1 MKLIQ
6 NKWRSLLAVALC
18 TTVVL
23 SCNKDIEAPVP
34 NPTPAV
40 PSGSTIADIVNTNPN
55 YTLLRHAIT
64 RANNAGI
71 NAALANRTG
80 IYTVFAPDDAAFGRL
95 GITSTA
101 IIDALFT
108 PATLVQI
115 LNYHI
120 IPGQA
125 YTSAVIPTSF
135 PNIQLPTAF
144 IIPAPNTNP
153 LVRFS
158 SFPAKRGTAA
168 WVNNAPVAAAD
179 IPAANGVIHS
189 IAIPLLPPS
198 RVLLDTIARDPDFTY
213 LVAAVQRADSGLAAN
228 STSRL
233 QYALSE
239 PLANLTVFAPT
250 NAAFQALIF
259 GLVYQQVF
267 ALTGDAAIATAQANA
282 AVAAGPAFLGTNN
295 VTTQL
300 VRGIVA
306 YHVLGQRAFNVNF
319 ATTATN
325 YPTLLNGSLPTH
337 PGVSVTATIT
347 SGFGAGLSVK
357 GVANATAAT
366 AAGTAAGFDRA
377 AINGVFYKINQ
388 VLLPQ

>member
-6 NKWRSLLAVALC
+6 NKWRSLLAVALG
-18 TTVVL
+18 TTVII

-34 NPTPAV
+34 NPTPVV
-40 PSGSTIADIVNTNPN
+40 PQGSTIADIVNSNTS
-55 YTLLRHAIT
+55 YTLLKHAIT

-80 IYTVFAPDDAAFGRL
+80 IYTVFAPDNAAFGRL

-101 IIDALFT
+101 VIDALFT
-108 PATLVQI
+108 PAQLTQI

-125 YTSAVIPTSF
+125 YTSALIPTTF
-135 PNIQLPTAF
+135 PNVQLPTAF

-158 SFPAKRGTAA
+158 SFPARRGSSA

-179 IPAANGVIHS
+179 IPAANGIIHS
-189 IAIPLLPPS
+189 IAVPLLPPS
-198 RVLLDTIARDPDFTY
+198 RVFLDTLSRDPDFSF
-213 LVAAVQRADSGLAAN
+213 LIAAVVRADSDLPST
-228 STSRL
+228 STSRF

-239 PLANLTVFAPT
+239 PLASLTVFAPT
-250 NAAFQALIF
+250 NDAFRALINALS
-259 GLVYQQVF
+259 GGAIPLNAPDAVF
-267 ALTGDAAIATAQANA
+267 IAFINSL
-282 AVAAGPAFLGTNN
+282 PP
-295 VTTQL
+295 TTL
-300 VRGIVA
+300 KGIIA
-306 YHVLGQRAFNVNF
+306 YHILGQRAFNVNF

-325 YPTLLNGSLPTH
+325 YPTLLNGSVPTH

-366 AAGTAAGFDRA
+366 AIGTAAGFDRM

>member
-18 TTVVL
+18 TTVIL

-34 NPTPAV
+34 NPTPVV

-80 IYTVFAPDDAAFGRL
+80 IYTVFAPDNAAFGRL

-101 IIDALFT
+101 VIDALFS
-108 PATLVQI
+108 PATLTQI

-198 RVLLDTIARDPDFTY
+198 RVLLDTIARDPDFSF
-213 LVAAVQRADSGLAAN
+213 LVAAVVRADSDLPST
-228 STSRL
+228 STSRF
-233 QYALSE
+233 QYALAE

-250 NAAFQALIF
+250 NDAFRGLINALSGGAIP
-259 GLVYQQVF
+259 LN
-267 ALTGDAAIATAQANA
+267 APDATFIGFINTL
-282 AVAAGPAFLGTNN
+282 PP
-295 VTTQL
+295 TTL
-300 VRGIVA
+300 KGIIA

-325 YPTLLNGSLPTH
+325 YLTLLNGSVPTH

-347 SGFGAGLSVK
+347 SSFGAGLSVK
-357 GVANATAAT
+357 GVVNATAAT
-366 AAGTAAGFDRA
+366 AAGTAAGFDRT

>member
-6 NKWRSLLAVALC
+6 NKWRSLLAVAIG
-18 TTVVL
+18 TTVMI
-23 SCNKDIEAPVP
+23 SCNKDIDAPVP
-34 NPTPAV
+34 NPV
-40 PSGSTIADIVNTNPN
+40 PSVPTGSTVADIINTNPN

-80 IYTVFAPDDAAFGRL
+80 IYTVFAPDNAAFGRL

-101 IIDALFT
+101 VIDALFT
-108 PATLVQI
+108 PAQLTQI

-125 YTSAVIPTSF
+125 YTSALIPTTF
-135 PNIQLPTAF
+135 PNVQLPTAF

-179 IPAANGVIHS
+179 IPAANGVIHG
-189 IAIPLLPPS
+189 IAVPLLPPS
-198 RVLLDTIARDPDFTY
+198 RVFLDTLSRDPEFSF
-213 LVAAVQRADSGLAAN
+213 LIAAVVRADSDLPST
-228 STSRL
+228 STSRF

-239 PLANLTVFAPT
+239 PLASLTVFAPT
-250 NAAFQALIF
+250 NDAFRALIN
-259 GLVYQQVF
+259 
-267 ALTGDAAIATAQANA
+267 ALSGGAIPLNAPDATFIAFINSL
-282 AVAAGPAFLGTNN
+282 PP
-295 VTTQL
+295 TTL
-300 VRGIVA
+300 KGIIA
-306 YHVLGQRAFNVNF
+306 YHILGQRAFNVNF

-325 YPTLLNGSLPTH
+325 YPTLLNGSVPTH

-366 AAGTAAGFDRA
+366 AIGTAAGFDRM

>member
-1 MKLIQ
+1 MKLIL
-6 NKWRSLLAVALC
+6 NKWRSLLAVALG
-18 TTVVL
+18 TTVMI

-40 PSGSTIADIVNTNPN
+40 PQGSTIADIVNTNAN
-55 YTLLRHAIT
+55 YTLLKHAVT

-80 IYTVFAPDDAAFGRL
+80 IYTVFAPDNAAFGRL

-108 PATLVQI
+108 PAQLVQI

-125 YTSAVIPTSF
+125 YTSAVIPTTF

-158 SFPAKRGTAA
+158 SFPAKRGGTA

-179 IPAANGVIHS
+179 IPAANGVIHG
-189 IAIPLLPPS
+189 IALPLLPPS
-198 RVLLDTIARDPDFTY
+198 RVLLDTIARDPDFSF
-213 LVAAVQRADSGLAAN
+213 LVAAIVRADSDLPST
-228 STSRL
+228 STSRF
-233 QYALSE
+233 QYALGE

-250 NAAFQALIF
+250 NDAFRALIN
-259 GLVYQQVF
+259 
-267 ALTGDAAIATAQANA
+267 ALSGGAIPTNAPDATFVGFINTL
-282 AVAAGPAFLGTNN
+282 PP
-295 VTTQL
+295 TTL
-300 VRGIVA
+300 KGIIA

-319 ATTATN
+319 PTTATS
-325 YPTLLNGSLPTH
+325 YPTLLNGSVPTH
-337 PGVSVTATIT
+337 PGVSVTATLN

-357 GVANATAAT
+357 GVMNATAAT
-366 AAGTAAGFDRA
+366 AAGTAAGFDRQ

>member
-6 NKWRSLLAVALC
+6 NKWRNLLVVALG
-18 TTVVL
+18 TTVMA
-23 SCNKDIEAPVP
+23 SCNKDVEAPVP
-34 NPTPAV
+34 NPTPSV
-40 PSGSTIADIVNTNPN
+40 PQGTTIADIVNTSAN
-55 YTLLRHAIT
+55 YTLLKHAIT

-80 IYTVFAPDDAAFGRL
+80 IYTVFAPDNAAFGRL

-101 IIDALFT
+101 VIDALFT
-108 PATLVQI
+108 PAQLTQI

-125 YTSAVIPTSF
+125 YPSAVIPTAF

-158 SFPAKRGTAA
+158 SFPSKRGSAA

-198 RVLLDTIARDPDFTY
+198 RVLLDTLARDPEFSF
-213 LVAAVQRADSGLAAN
+213 LIAAVVRADSDLPST
-228 STSRL
+228 STSRF
-233 QYALSE
+233 QYALGE
-239 PLANLTVFAPT
+239 PLASLTVFAPT
-250 NAAFQALIF
+250 NDAFRALIN
-259 GLVYQQVF
+259 
-267 ALTGDAAIATAQANA
+267 ALSGGAIPTNAPDATFVSFINSL
-282 AVAAGPAFLGTNN
+282 PP
-295 VTTQL
+295 TTL
-300 VRGIVA
+300 KGIIA

-319 ATTATN
+319 PTTATS
-325 YPTLLNGSLPTH
+325 YPTLLNGSVPTH
-337 PGVSVTATIT
+337 PGVSVTATIST
-347 SGFGAGLSVK
+347 GFGAGLSVK
-357 GVANATAAT
+357 GVANATAST
-366 AAGTAAGFDRA
+366 AIGTAAGFDRQ